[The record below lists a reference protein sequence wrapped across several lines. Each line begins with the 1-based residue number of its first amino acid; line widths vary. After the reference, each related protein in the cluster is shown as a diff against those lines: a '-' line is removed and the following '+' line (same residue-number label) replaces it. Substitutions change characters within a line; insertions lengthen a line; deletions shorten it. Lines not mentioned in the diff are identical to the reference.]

1 VTREVYA
8 RFPWRK
14 YDLSNRLQPIKLKGK
29 TILRETIMTGAA
41 RTIEARLREL
51 GVELPAAVAPI
62 ANYVPFVR
70 SGSWLIISGQLPL
83 DNGRLPDAFK
93 GKLGKDIFNEAG
105 QQAARLAA
113 INVLAQAQ
121 VALGDLDRVRRV
133 LRLGGFINAA
143 PGFTALPA
151 VMNGASDLMVQVFGD
166 HGRHA
171 RTTVGV
177 SELPLDAAVEIE
189 AMIEFA

>member
-1 VTREVYA
+1 MSSQA
-8 RFPWRK
+8 R
-14 YDLSNRLQPIKLKGK
+14 
-29 TILRETIMTGAA
+29 M
-41 RTIEARLREL
+41 IEARLREL
-51 GVELPAAVAPI
+51 GIDLPAAVAPI

-70 SGSWLIISGQLPL
+70 TGSLLIISGQLPL
-83 DNGRLPDAFK
+83 EDGKLTDRFK
-93 GKLGKDIFNEAG
+93 GKLGKDVFNEAG

-133 LRLGGFINAA
+133 VRLGGFINAT
-143 PGFTALPA
+143 PGFTALAA

-177 SELPLDAAVEIE
+177 AELPMDASVEVE
-189 AMIEFA
+189 ATIEFE